1 MDTSSFLGVLGVSGM
16 SVVSPL
22 DPGSPRVRFG
32 VEMRRL
38 REMAQLS
45 QAAVAARL
53 GCTQT
58 QVSRLEK
65 ATRTPSRSDAEK
77 LDKLFGTANGVSFT
91 RLHQRIV
98 APPGSPAWFQ
108 SWTEEVEPTLLVL
121 RSWDPLLVPG
131 LLQTEAYARSI
142 FSNGPQNTPEEVEER
157 VKARIRRQQLLDRQ
171 PPPTLMVLIDESVL
185 YRRIGDS
192 ALMRDQLT
200 HLLEMTQR
208 PTIFIQVVDP
218 ACAAGLAGSFFIAE
232 LPDGQGDV
240 VHSESPTMGHTT
252 TDYDIV
258 ASVWQRYEAIRRW
271 AYPENMSL
279 QAIEKARGSWT

>member
-1 MDTSSFLGVLGVSGM
+1 MGTSSFLGVLGVSGM

-98 APPGSPAWFQ
+98 ATPGSPAWFR
-108 SWTEEVEPTLLVL
+108 SWAEEIEPTLTVL
-121 RSWDPLLVPG
+121 RSWDPLLIPG
-131 LLQTEAYARSI
+131 LLQTEAYASYI
-142 FSNGPQNTPEEVEER
+142 FSHGPQRTQEEVEEL
-157 VKARIRRQQLLDRQ
+157 VAARLRRQQMLDRD
-171 PPPTLMVLIDESVL
+171 PPPTLLFLMDEGVL
-185 YRRIGDS
+185 RRRVGS
-192 ALMRDQLT
+192 RELMREQLD
-200 HLLEMTQR
+200 HLLEMARR
-208 PTIFIQVVDP
+208 PTLFIQIVAAECV
-218 ACAAGLAGSFFIAE
+218 AGLGGAFFIAE
-232 LPDGQGDV
+232 LPDGHPDV
-240 VHSESPTMGHTT
+240 VHADSPTLGQTT
-252 TDYDIV
+252 TDQDIV

-271 AYPENMSL
+271 AYPEHVSL
-279 QAIEKARGSWT
+279 KMIEEAKCAWT